1 MMMIIR
7 HHIRTGREKKKKPIF
22 KNSLSHQKG
31 WDVAAEEE
39 EEKGAAAAAGEGVP
53 PAK

>member
-31 WDVAAEEE
+31 WDVAAEAA
-39 EEKGAAAAAGEGVP
+39 AAAAAGEGVP